1 MLLQHLNIAYRGVE
15 ENSLASE
22 NVAKKVD
29 ELIWKGINTTEK
41 EDFEEIIQKL
51 FLIQMKIGTECDEV
65 TEAIL

>member
-29 ELIWKGINTTEK
+29 ELI
-41 EDFEEIIQKL
+41 
-51 FLIQMKIGTECDEV
+51 
-65 TEAIL
+65 